1 MDAARRWMPINQYI
15 GGIEHAIL
23 HLLYSRF
30 LCKALADLGHLQVQE
45 PFGALFTQGMITKNG
60 AKMSKSKGN
69 AVSPRTIIE
78 KYGADT
84 ARCYV
89 LFMGP
94 PEQGADWSDTGVEGV
109 YRFLRRMLRF
119 TAQVATS
126 DLAMIGGAAD
136 PARDTALRRKVAWAV
151 KKVTDDMSG
160 RFAFNTAIAALME
173 LTNECSKALQEGIG
187 RDTVRFAL
195 GTAASLLFPFAPHI
209 ASECYFQ
216 LTGEHVWKQPWP
228 EPDEALLRTETIE
241 LACQVNGKIRGRF
254 NISQE
259 ASEDAIR
266 EAAFQLEEIQQ
277 AVGAGSVTRVVVVPG
292 RLVNI
297 IVK

>member
-1 MDAARRWMPINQYI
+1 
-15 GGIEHAIL
+15 
-23 HLLYSRF
+23 
-30 LCKALADLGHLQVQE
+30 
-45 PFGALFTQGMITKNG
+45 
-60 AKMSKSKGN
+60 
-69 AVSPRTIIE
+69 
-78 KYGADT
+78 
-84 ARCYV
+84 
-89 LFMGP
+89 MGP

-136 PARDTALRRKVAWAV
+136 PERDTALRRKVAWAV